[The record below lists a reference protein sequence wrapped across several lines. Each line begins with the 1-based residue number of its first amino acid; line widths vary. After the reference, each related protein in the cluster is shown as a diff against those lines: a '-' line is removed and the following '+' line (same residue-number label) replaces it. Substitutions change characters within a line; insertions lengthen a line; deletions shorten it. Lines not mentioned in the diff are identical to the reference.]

1 MSVFLSYLIPIL
13 VVVGLWMM
21 SRVPTAVQGNRLSII
36 AMILAILVAFSGG
49 SLTAILVACLFLLL
63 GGAIGLVLARK
74 VTMIQMP
81 QTVGLLNGLGGAAS
95 ALVGIV
101 TLGVTSV
108 SASIVGFFQQPT
120 FHFEAFTAVLAIVI
134 GMVTLT
140 GSLVAAGKLHRVLKQ
155 QPVILPFHSL
165 IMLGLLVLSLV
176 MLIWG
181 GWFLN
186 TDNFIWIALLTVVV
200 SGLFGWIFTIRVG
213 GADMP
218 ITISLLNSLSGV
230 AGGIA
235 GMAIGN
241 VMLVAIG
248 GIVGASGLL
257 LTQVMCKAM
266 NRSLLDILLGKTS
279 APTQAKKSSTPPP
292 TPKAEPQASKES
304 TLSEEMKAAKSVII
318 VPGYGMALA
327 QAQHQVK
334 QLGQAF
340 EENGAKVRYA
350 IHPVAGRMPGHM
362 NVLLAEADVDYE
374 ELFEM
379 EQINDDFSNTDLVVV
394 VGAND
399 VINPAA
405 REAEGTPIYGMPV
418 LNVDQAKKIIIC
430 NYDLKP
436 GYANVPNPLY
446 ENKEKVTMMLGDAKE
461 SVGKL
466 IKELHSSAPAATP
479 TANPLSEEMKAAKS
493 VIIVPGYGMALAQAQ
508 HQVKQLGQAFEEN
521 GAKVRYAI
529 HPVAGRMP
537 GHMNVLLAEADVDY
551 EELFE
556 MEQINDD
563 FTNTDLVVVV
573 GANDVINPATREA
586 EGTPIYG
593 MPVLNVDQAKKII
606 ICNYD
611 LKPGYA
617 NVPNPLYE
625 NKEKVT
631 MMLGDAKE
639 SVGKL
644 IKELHSAPVTAV
656 PTSSPLSE
664 EMKAAKSVI
673 IVPGYGM
680 ALAQAQHQVK
690 QLGQAFEEN
699 GAKVRYAIHPVAGRM
714 PGHMNVLLAEAD
726 VDYEE
731 LFEMEQINDD
741 FRNTDLV
748 VVVGANDV
756 INPAAREAEGTPIYG
771 MPVLNVD
778 QAKKIIICNYDLKPG
793 YANVPNPLY
802 ENKEKVTMMLGD
814 AKESV
819 GKLIKELNS

>member
-1 MSVFLSYLIPIL
+1 MSEILIYLIPIL

-36 AMILAILVAFSGG
+36 AMILAILVAFTGG

-81 QTVGLLNGLGGAAS
+81 QTVGLLNGLGGGAS

-108 SASIVGFFQQPT
+108 PASFSGLFKQST

-134 GMVTLT
+134 GMITLT

-155 QPVILPFHSL
+155 QPVVLPFHSP

-176 MLIWG
+176 MLVWG

-186 TDNFIWIALLTVVV
+186 VNNFIWIALLSVVI

-279 APTQAKKSSTPPP
+279 TSAQPKTNATPSPMQ
-292 TPKAEPQASKES
+292 KVEVQVSKD
-304 TLSEEMKAAKSVII
+304 LSLREEMKAAKSVII

-379 EQINDDFSNTDLVVV
+379 EQINSDFSNTDLVIV

-461 SVGKL
+461 SIGKL
-466 IKELHSSAPAATP
+466 IKELHSAPVTATP
-479 TANPLSEEMKAAKS
+479 TSNPLSDEMKAAKS

-556 MEQINDD
+556 MEQINSD
-563 FTNTDLVVVV
+563 FSNTDLV
-573 GANDVINPATREA
+573 I
-586 EGTPIYG
+586 
-593 MPVLNVDQAKKII
+593 
-606 ICNYD
+606 
-611 LKPGYA
+611 
-617 NVPNPLYE
+617 
-625 NKEKVT
+625 
-631 MMLGDAKE
+631 
-639 SVGKL
+639 
-644 IKELHSAPVTAV
+644 
-656 PTSSPLSE
+656 
-664 EMKAAKSVI
+664 
-673 IVPGYGM
+673 
-680 ALAQAQHQVK
+680 
-690 QLGQAFEEN
+690 
-699 GAKVRYAIHPVAGRM
+699 
-714 PGHMNVLLAEAD
+714 
-726 VDYEE
+726 
-731 LFEMEQINDD
+731 
-741 FRNTDLV
+741 
-748 VVVGANDV
+748 VVGANDV

-814 AKESV
+814 AKESI

>member
-1 MSVFLSYLIPIL
+1 
-13 VVVGLWMM
+13 M

-292 TPKAEPQASKES
+292 TPNAVPQASKES

-327 QAQHQVK
+327 QAQHQ
-334 QLGQAF
+334 
-340 EENGAKVRYA
+340 
-350 IHPVAGRMPGHM
+350 
-362 NVLLAEADVDYE
+362 
-374 ELFEM
+374 
-379 EQINDDFSNTDLVVV
+379 
-394 VGAND
+394 
-399 VINPAA
+399 
-405 REAEGTPIYGMPV
+405 
-418 LNVDQAKKIIIC
+418 
-430 NYDLKP
+430 
-436 GYANVPNPLY
+436 
-446 ENKEKVTMMLGDAKE
+446 
-461 SVGKL
+461 
-466 IKELHSSAPAATP
+466 
-479 TANPLSEEMKAAKS
+479 
-493 VIIVPGYGMALAQAQ
+493 
-508 HQVKQLGQAFEEN
+508 
-521 GAKVRYAI
+521 
-529 HPVAGRMP
+529 
-537 GHMNVLLAEADVDY
+537 
-551 EELFE
+551 
-556 MEQINDD
+556 
-563 FTNTDLVVVV
+563 
-573 GANDVINPATREA
+573 
-586 EGTPIYG
+586 
-593 MPVLNVDQAKKII
+593 
-606 ICNYD
+606 
-611 LKPGYA
+611 
-617 NVPNPLYE
+617 
-625 NKEKVT
+625 
-631 MMLGDAKE
+631 
-639 SVGKL
+639 
-644 IKELHSAPVTAV
+644 
-656 PTSSPLSE
+656 
-664 EMKAAKSVI
+664 
-673 IVPGYGM
+673 
-680 ALAQAQHQVK
+680 
-690 QLGQAFEEN
+690 
-699 GAKVRYAIHPVAGRM
+699 
-714 PGHMNVLLAEAD
+714 
-726 VDYEE
+726 
-731 LFEMEQINDD
+731 
-741 FRNTDLV
+741 
-748 VVVGANDV
+748 
-756 INPAAREAEGTPIYG
+756 
-771 MPVLNVD
+771 
-778 QAKKIIICNYDLKPG
+778 
-793 YANVPNPLY
+793 
-802 ENKEKVTMMLGD
+802 
-814 AKESV
+814 
-819 GKLIKELNS
+819 